1 VKSNR
6 QFVIP
11 FKGLKE
17 GRHDFI
23 FEIGDK
29 FFDDFPESEIKKGDV
44 QVNVYLVKRVN
55 MLEFE
60 FEISGNV
67 WATCDRCLD
76 EFLLPI
82 EYEANLFV
90 KFGEISEEQ
99 TDEIIL
105 LSSSETEI
113 DLLQYIYE
121 FIHLSLPYRKVH
133 PNDKK
138 GKSLCN
144 KEMLKKISEYTTR
157 ENIENSNNP
166 EWDNLKN
173 FLLNNN

>member
-6 QFVIP
+6 QFIIP
-11 FKGLKE
+11 FKGLKV

-23 FEIGDK
+23 FEVDDK
-29 FFDDFPESEIKKGDV
+29 FFDVFPESEIKKGAV
-44 QVNVYLVKRVN
+44 SIHVFLTKRDN
-55 MLEFE
+55 MLEIE

-67 WATCDRCLD
+67 WVTCDRCLD

-82 EYEANLFV
+82 EYESNLFV

-99 TDEIIL
+99 SDEIII
-105 LSSSETEI
+105 LSSAETEI
-113 DLLQYIYE
+113 DLMQYIYE

-144 KEMLKKISEYTTR
+144 KEMLKKINEYAVH
-157 ENIENSNNP
+157 ENATNNSNP

-173 FLLNNN
+173 ILLNNN